1 MKRLFSISFA
11 ILLFMGSLF
20 PYSDMEEVF
29 KLPALLKHYQEHKE
43 RATAGEEFNFMDFLT
58 LHYLDANHSN
68 TEDHDVLP
76 MFKHQCPASVF
87 IMPSV
92 TAYTVAISGL
102 TNIKYNNLFHL
113 NYFYQ
118 YTGFLLQPPRLG

>member
-11 ILLFMGSLF
+11 VLLFLGSLF
-20 PYSDMEEVF
+20 PFSDVEEVF

-43 RATAGEEFNFMDFLT
+43 RAGVEDFSFLDFLA
-58 LHYLDANHSN
+58 LHYFDVDHS
-68 TEDHDVLP
+68 TAEEHGLLP

-87 IMPSV
+87 IMPSF
-92 TAYTVAISGL
+92 ADYTISVSEFA
-102 TNIKYNNLFHL
+102 NIRYNNFLRL

-118 YTGFLLQPPRLG
+118 YTGFLLQPPRSV